1 MSKHVALATLAATV
15 AMAFAAGA
23 TAAPP
28 SHDHFVSD
36 PYADGW
42 CGIQGT
48 SVDSVVANYTPDG
61 SRVSLNVKTLFT
73 ATASGKSMEIRTTGL
88 EEQSVTVNP
97 DGSSTVLFRNSGQG
111 PGFKLPNG
119 PVLGIDVGFSEGV
132 VTFDANGDFVSF
144 ELIKHAGQLP
154 AVCPEIVAAL
164 S

>member
-1 MSKHVALATLAATV
+1 MSKHVAVAAVVATA
-15 AMAFAAGA
+15 AMAFAVGA

-48 SVDSVVANYTPDG
+48 SVDTVVANYTTDE
-61 SRVSLNVKTLFT
+61 SRVSLNIRTLFT
-73 ATASGKSMEIRTTGL
+73 ATASGKSMEIRATGL
-88 EEQSVTVNP
+88 EEQTVTVNP
-97 DGSSTVLFRNSGQG
+97 DGSSTVLFRNSGQD

-119 PVLGIDVGFSEGV
+119 PVLGIDVGFGEGL

-144 ELIKHAGQLP
+144 QLIKHAGQLP
-154 AVCPEIVAAL
+154 AVCPQIIAAL

>member
-1 MSKHVALATLAATV
+1 MRKHVAVAVAATA
-15 AMAFAAGA
+15 AMALAGGA

-36 PYADGW
+36 SYADGW

-48 SVDSVVANYTPDG
+48 SVDTVVANYTPDE

-88 EEQSVTVNP
+88 RTQTVTVNP
-97 DGSSTVLFRNSGQG
+97 DGSSTVLFRNSGQA

-119 PVLGIDVGFSEGV
+119 PVLGIDVGSSEGV
-132 VTFDANGDFVSF
+132 AVFDADGNFVSF
-144 ELIKHAGQLP
+144 ELVRHTGQLP
-154 AVCPEIVAAL
+154 AVCPQIIAAL